1 MERFRDLREGDSP
14 IYTDSFK
21 KWFGD
26 WENDPRNASKIV
38 GDDGRPLV
46 VYHGTL
52 DYGFD
57 TFDMHALNDRGGAW
71 FSKGEGVP
79 RYYIGQRIDD
89 ILDSE
94 DEEEDGFD
102 MTDEEWDSFLKDKY
116 SISKGVYS
124 VYLNIRDPFIVPSEF
139 DQDDKVTE
147 DMVKAIEDMNGHVD
161 GLEFNEGESLWTC
174 LQADRYRAIREE
186 GFDGIIVNEKG
197 EPTYCVFNPNQIK
210 SIDNN
215 GGFSTDSDNI
225 YESED

>member
-1 MERFRDLREGDSP
+1 MERFKDLREGDSL
-14 IYTDSFK
+14 IYSKNFK
-21 KWFGD
+21 RWFGD
-26 WENDPRNASKIV
+26 WENDKNGSSKIV
-38 GDDGRPLV
+38 DEDGKPMV

-52 DYGFD
+52 DYGFEA
-57 TFDMHALNDRGGAW
+57 FDMNALNDRGGAW

-89 ILDSE
+89 ILDFE
-94 DEEEDGFD
+94 GEEEDGFD

-116 SISKGVYS
+116 GISKGIYE
-124 VYLNIRDPFIVPSEF
+124 VYLNIRNPFIVPSEF
-139 DQDDKVTE
+139 DQVDEVAE

-161 GLEFNEGESLWTC
+161 GLEFDDGASLWTC

-197 EPTYCVFNPNQIK
+197 ETTYCVFNPNQIK

-215 GGFSTDSDNI
+215 GDFDPNNTNI
-225 YESED
+225 YR